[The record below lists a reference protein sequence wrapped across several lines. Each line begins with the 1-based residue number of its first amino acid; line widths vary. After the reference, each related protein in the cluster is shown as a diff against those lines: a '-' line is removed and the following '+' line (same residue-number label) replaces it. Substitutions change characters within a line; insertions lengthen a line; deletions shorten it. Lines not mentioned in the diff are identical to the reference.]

1 MNKEPKMVL
10 FYSFKGGVGRTQLML
25 NSAKYLASK
34 GKKVLMV
41 DLDVHAPGLSYF
53 KLEVDKKQD
62 EDYLLNFIL
71 NHFAKEDTSKQV
83 VTREISPNLYLAPIY
98 DVYNTTAYHQ
108 LLIDFSKYSY
118 SIREKKG
125 KRLENN
131 MTLSD
136 LITKSI
142 KNKLL
147 KTGEYDYIFL
157 DSRTGFTEIG
167 DILFS
172 KEIDLKVL
180 VSAYNTQNIEGMN
193 SVLQLIDRD
202 LKEKHSI
209 LRVLSLKPSKCDIN
223 KLEQLKTKANL
234 DDNKELKDRFIWNN
248 IMEIDYASVIV
259 TNDFEIWETLD
270 NKELYKKQVV
280 DIANQIEEICVGK
293 KFEL

>member
-270 NKELYKKQVV
+270 NKELYKKQVI